1 LSPPSARRA
10 YPVLAVLALAAVAVP
25 AVPAAAQ
32 GRRHPPEEAVERYRV
47 AYDHYK
53 SGRYR
58 EAIVELEAA
67 LALDPESPTLVYN
80 LARVHELLGE
90 LDEALRYYRLYEGRL
105 PRGERREQARI
116 RRAIERIEG
125 ALSTSPADPE
135 ALTEPDWP
143 GPPLEEPPPRRV
155 RGVADAAVWVTGWTG
170 LALLAAGAVLG
181 VLALDARIHIAKPRQ
196 RGPARLAIRP
206 YPKELEKP
214 IRLPDG
220 ATFLL
225 RPIQPEDAPA
235 LRGMVEKWTDAD
247 DRRLRFFTSFK
258 TLAPELCAR
267 LTQIDYERE
276 MALVAVDP
284 NRAFEESFCGVVRIS
299 ADPDRERAEYAL
311 LVRSDMKGRGLG
323 TTLMHEIIDYARS
336 QGIGELFGSVLRENR
351 TMLDLADRLGFE
363 RVRDTEDPEVVEVR
377 LPLNRQEAA

>member
-170 LALLAAGAVLG
+170 LALLATGAVLG
-181 VLALDARIHIAKPRQ
+181 VLALDARRDVETFVLGLDGDLGKRQ
-196 RGPARLAIRP
+196 DREDRAQRLSLAAD
-206 YPKELEKP
+206 LT
-214 IRLPDG
+214 LGLG
-220 ATFLL
+220 AAAVVGAVLL
-225 RPIQPEDAPA
+225 YA
-235 LRGMVEKWTDAD
+235 LRTREEPAD
-247 DRRLRFFTSFK
+247 DRAAGRLRVDLVLDPRGQGGVLVS
-258 TLAPELCAR
+258 LA
-267 LTQIDYERE
+267 
-276 MALVAVDP
+276 
-284 NRAFEESFCGVVRIS
+284 
-299 ADPDRERAEYAL
+299 
-311 LVRSDMKGRGLG
+311 G
-323 TTLMHEIIDYARS
+323 TW
-336 QGIGELFGSVLRENR
+336 
-351 TMLDLADRLGFE
+351 
-363 RVRDTEDPEVVEVR
+363 P
-377 LPLNRQEAA
+377 